1 LFNSRVQ
8 IPSSDGVPIEITNGL
23 KVQGKRYISSTIGCN
38 NKWSIVST
46 VSGLYFMDNSTD
58 SIYKFSG

>member
-1 LFNSRVQ
+1 
-8 IPSSDGVPIEITNGL
+8 VPIEITNGL